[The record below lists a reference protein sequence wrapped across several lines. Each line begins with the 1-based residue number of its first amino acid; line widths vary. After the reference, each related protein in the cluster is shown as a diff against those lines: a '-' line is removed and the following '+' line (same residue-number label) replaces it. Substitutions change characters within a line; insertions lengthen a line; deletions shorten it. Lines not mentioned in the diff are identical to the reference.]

1 MPSAVVRSMFPPPEN
16 ADANGVVAISRQ
28 ITCAML
34 ADAYT
39 HGIFP
44 WPFAEN
50 EVVPWMCPPARGIIE
65 VDKFH
70 IPKSLI
76 REMKKFPFILKVDHD
91 FNAVINACA
100 RVSRP
105 EQEGTWITSQVIAA
119 YNEFH
124 RAGFAHSFETYTPDG
139 VLAGGLYGVSVG
151 KIFCGESM
159 FYHISGAS
167 KFAFVKMA
175 EMLDTMGVK
184 IIDTQMVTGATAA
197 FGAHEIP
204 AEEYLKLLGRYGGGP
219 LDFSVLRG

>member
-50 EVVPWMCPPARGIIE
+50 EVVPWMCPLARGIIE

-70 IPKSLI
+70 IPKSLV

-105 EQEGTWITSQVIAA
+105 EQEGTWI
-119 YNEFH
+119 
-124 RAGFAHSFETYTPDG
+124 
-139 VLAGGLYGVSVG
+139 G

-204 AEEYLKLLGRYGGGP
+204 AEEYLKLLGIYGGGP